1 MLQRLPIVLVLAS
14 GRGERF
20 LASGGTVHKLQALLA
35 GRAVLERTLDAVR
48 ASGLPWHLEGGGHPG
63 MGDSIA
69 SAVRATADAAGWL
82 VLPGDLPLVL
92 PGSLQQVAERLMA
105 GKRSVDMAPTSSPFA
120 VAPRHAGAKGHP
132 VGFAAGCRAA
142 LLALAGEHGAAPVL
156 RTLQASEAIVE
167 LEIDDI
173 GIVTDIDTLDDLR
186 RAEALYTE
194 RLAQPPIRSA

>member
-14 GRGERF
+14 ARGERF
-20 LASGGTVHKLQALLA
+20 LASGGTAHKLQAPLA

-105 GKRSVDMAPTSSPFA
+105 DERTADVTPTLSQFA
-120 VAPRHAGAKGHP
+120 VVPRHAGAKGHP
-132 VGFAAGCRAA
+132 VGFTSGCRAA

-156 RTLQASEAIVE
+156 RRLQAANAVIEM
-167 LEIDDI
+167 EIDDI

-186 RAEALYTE
+186 RAESLYIE
-194 RLAQPPIRSA
+194 RLEQV

>member
-48 ASGLPWHLEGGGHPG
+48 ASGLPWHLEGVGHPG

-92 PGSLQQVAERLMA
+92 PSSLQHVAERLMA
-105 GKRSVDMAPTSSPFA
+105 GERNADMAPSQFA
-120 VAPRHAGAKGHP
+120 VVPRHADAKGHP
-132 VGFAAGCRAA
+132 VGFTSGCRAA
-142 LLALAGEHGAAPVL
+142 LLAMAGEHGAAPVL
-156 RTLQASEAIVE
+156 RMLQAANAVIEM
-167 LEIDDI
+167 EIDDI

-186 RAEALYTE
+186 RAESLYME
-194 RLAQPPIRSA
+194 RLEQA